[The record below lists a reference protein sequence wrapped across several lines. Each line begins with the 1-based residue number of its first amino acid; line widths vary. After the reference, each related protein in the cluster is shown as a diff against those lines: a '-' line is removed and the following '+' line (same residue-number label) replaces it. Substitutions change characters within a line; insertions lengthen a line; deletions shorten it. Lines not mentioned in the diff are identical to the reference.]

1 MEHVEIGYLAMQS
14 NTFTQVLLVEDDAS
28 MAAVY
33 RSYLN
38 GLPYQ
43 ITRAETGKKA
53 LELLSNQSFT
63 GVLLD
68 LNLPD
73 MHGLEILAH
82 IRENEIATEVIVT
95 TGDCSMQTV
104 IDAMQAGARDYLVK
118 PFNKDRLVTTLKN
131 FLESQEL
138 KRKLQTYQEEIDR
151 KQFCSFIGSSLA
163 MQRVYQLIDSAA
175 SSKATIFITGESG
188 TGKEVCAEAVHQTS
202 ERANG
207 PFVALNCGAIP
218 KDLMES
224 EIFGHVKGAFT
235 GAIGERDG
243 CAKAAHKGTLFL
255 DEICEMDMALQSK
268 LLRFLQTSTIQ
279 KVGSDKTE
287 KVDVR
292 IVCATNKDPM
302 EQVQAGNFRE
312 DLYYRLHVLPIHLP
326 SLKERENDVIEIA
339 ASFLS
344 TYSQEEQKNFTG
356 FDSES
361 ELILSQYD
369 WPGNVRQLQNV
380 IRNIVVLCNGELVT
394 TSMLPAPLDSDLPP
408 STKMPSSLPEHI
420 QEAPQQQLQQRDTTS
435 LGQSE
440 NQLISELIR
449 PMSEVEKEAIE
460 RAIDLCGGNIPT
472 AAHYLGISAATIYRK
487 KNQWKET
494 SL

>member
-1 MEHVEIGYLAMQS
+1 MEPADIGYFAMQS

-53 LELLSNQSFT
+53 VELLSNQTFS

-82 IRENEIATEVIVT
+82 ITENEISTEVIVT

-151 KQFCSFIGSSLA
+151 KQFCGFIGSSLA

-235 GAIGERDG
+235 GAVGERDG

-292 IVCATNKDPM
+292 IVCATNKDPL
-302 EQVQAGNFRE
+302 EQVQSGNFRE

-326 SLKERENDVIEIA
+326 SLRERENDVVEIA
-339 ASFLS
+339 SSFLS
-344 TYSQEEQKNFTG
+344 TYSQEEQKDFKG
-356 FDSES
+356 FDSEC
-361 ELILSQYD
+361 ELILSQYE

-380 IRNIVVLCNGELVT
+380 IRNIVVLCNGESVIP
-394 TSMLPAPLDSDLPP
+394 SMLPAPLDSDLASLNIQKAPAP
-408 STKMPSSLPEHI
+408 VTAQPQAPVNTHTESPIPMGHSSS
-420 QEAPQQQLQQRDTTS
+420 QV
-435 LGQSE
+435 
-440 NQLISELIR
+440 ISELIR
-449 PMSEVEKEAIE
+449 PMSEVEKETIE

-487 KNQWKET
+487 KNQWK
-494 SL
+494 